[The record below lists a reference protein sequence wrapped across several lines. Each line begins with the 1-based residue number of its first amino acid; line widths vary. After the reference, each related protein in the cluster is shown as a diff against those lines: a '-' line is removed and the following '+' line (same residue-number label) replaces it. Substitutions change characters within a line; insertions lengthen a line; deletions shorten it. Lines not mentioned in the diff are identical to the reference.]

1 MTSYNTLTLLSD
13 VVYGTASGNYDGSS
27 QDFYSDAVP
36 AANYY
41 GGQGSLQT
49 ITYRLQDAVV
59 RITMQATLNDQV
71 EQAHWFDVDTYGNGV
86 DPITETHPV
95 SVVGGFVWLRA
106 RVESFDA
113 GTIQAVTAAY

>member
-1 MTSYNTLTLLSD
+1 MTAYTTQTLLSD

-36 AANYY
+36 ASNYY
-41 GGQGSLQT
+41 GGQGALQT
-49 ITYRLQDAVV
+49 ITYRLQNVIA

-71 EQAHWFDVDTYGNGV
+71 EQAHWFDIDTYGNGV
-86 DPITETHPV
+86 DPVTETHPV
-95 SVVGGFVWLRA
+95 SVVGNFVWLRA